1 VLLDRIRWSAVF
13 FGFLATCLCTF
24 LAVPLFEHIGWQ
36 VNAGPVDMLT
46 MLSILIGGFVAGKA
60 ARRDEGIQ
68 GGLVAVCYILVIWL
82 GKQVLDEIHIA
93 NLSGL
98 SALGK
103 VDSWSNFG
111 KDFFYFVR
119 RLMYTAERQENT
131 SHQDIDSPAIL
142 MMPSDLFRRHET
154 EQRSRGTRWTCT
166 YRCRA
171 PKSFALCGRVT
182 FGGAHLTILTEPVD
196 ED

>member
-13 FGFLATCLCTF
+13 FGFLTTCLCSF

-46 MLSILIGGFVAGKA
+46 MLSILTGGFVAGKTA
-60 ARRDEGIQ
+60 KRDEGIQ

-111 KDFFYFVR
+111 KDFFYFVAGALGAMWATPFNER
-119 RLMYTAERQENT
+119 ERQRQNVVLRSTATTRRRPQVKMRDVTPPENH
-131 SHQDIDSPAIL
+131 SAD
-142 MMPSDLFRRHET
+142 
-154 EQRSRGTRWTCT
+154 
-166 YRCRA
+166 
-171 PKSFALCGRVT
+171 
-182 FGGAHLTILTEPVD
+182 
-196 ED
+196 